1 MGLSDKINSKSN
13 ELIGAAKEKIGDL
26 TNNSDLKGD
35 GADQKASGKVDQK
48 VEDVKDKAT
57 DLKHG
62 AQSVTDKLKN

>member
-26 TNNSDLKGD
+26 TDNDDLKGK

-57 DLKHG
+57 PLNPVPK
-62 AQSVTDKLKN
+62 SVTNKQKT